1 MLMRMRRAIVGA
13 GATACMGAV
22 LAAAVSFASSAAA
35 QVTLPSRQELDPA
48 NAAPIA
54 AAPRGDLFKGVE
66 AGPCAF
72 RGSPV
77 KVTLKTVEFQGA
89 RSGPLALSDQAL
101 ASTYAEFIG
110 REAPVSVVCDI
121 RDRAATLYLRRG
133 VLASVV
139 IPEQRIVEGKLV
151 LTVVEARIAAV
162 NYHGDA
168 GPAQKQVVRF
178 LDHLR
183 GLTPFDLDVA
193 QRYLLLAS
201 DVPGARIQSVLKAS
215 PQGQGALDL
224 EIAITHDAVDG
235 SVVAQNYGSKTVGR
249 DLTLARVDFNGFTP
263 LGERTSIL
271 GYGTLSSDEQ
281 RVIQV
286 AERFYLGGD
295 GLVADL
301 SGAWGWTRPGD
312 VLKPLDLEG
321 ESFAGSFRLTYPLV
335 RHRRHN
341 LNIGVGLDWVDQK
354 VEFGGGAAVLTEDK
368 LRVFFL
374 RLDGHYAPAALA
386 SHSMAMTGLVEL
398 RQGANG
404 LGASKYGDLSASR
417 FLGKPAAT
425 VIRAEGEVGG
435 RLAGPLIGKLNVAWQ
450 HTDDTLLS
458 YEEYGVGNLTIGRGY
473 DPSAASGDRA
483 ISGSVEISTTPLA
496 LPFRLKNGGRAA
508 WRPYAFYDAAQLT
521 NLGLGGGKLDL
532 ASAGVGLRAQVT
544 PRVALDLTW
553 AKPFDSPF
561 GVGDEPPSRVLIS
574 LSAALF

>member
-1 MLMRMRRAIVGA
+1 MQILFRMRRAVFGA
-13 GATACMGAV
+13 GVTACLGAAL
-22 LAAAVSFASSAAA
+22 LAAPQAAA
-35 QVTLPSRQELDPA
+35 QVALPSRQELNPA
-48 NAAPIA
+48 DAAPIA

-72 RGSPV
+72 RDSPI
-77 KVTLKTVEFQGA
+77 KVTLKAVDFQGA
-89 RSGPLALSDQAL
+89 AAGPLALSDQAL

-110 REAPVSVVCDI
+110 REAPLSVVCDI

-133 VLASVV
+133 VLATVV
-139 IPEQRIVEGKLV
+139 IPEQRIAEGKLT

-162 NYHGDA
+162 TYHGDA

-201 DVPGARIQSVLKAS
+201 DVPGVRIQSVLKPS
-215 PQGQGALDL
+215 PGGQGALDL
-224 EIAITHDAVDG
+224 DIAIARDAVDG

-249 DLTLARVDFNGFTP
+249 DLTLARLDLNSFTA

-295 GLVADL
+295 GLVTDL
-301 SGAWGWTRPGD
+301 SGSWAWTRPGD
-312 VLKPLDLEG
+312 TLKPLELEG
-321 ESFAGSFRLTYPLV
+321 ESFAGSVRLTYPLV
-335 RHRRHN
+335 RQRRQN
-341 LNIGVGLDWVDQK
+341 LNIGVGLDWIDQK
-354 VEFGGGAAVLTEDK
+354 VEFGGGAAVLTDDH

-374 RLDGHYAPAALA
+374 RLDGHYAPTGLAA
-386 SHSMAMTGLVEL
+386 HSVAMTGMLEV
-398 RQGANG
+398 RQGIHN
-404 LGASKYGDLSASR
+404 LGASPYGDLRASR
-417 FLGKPAAT
+417 YLAKPDAT
-425 VIRAEGEVGG
+425 VVRAEGEIGG
-435 RLAGPLIGKLNVAWQ
+435 RLAGPVIGKLIVAWQ
-450 HTDDTLLS
+450 HTDDPLLS

-473 DPSAASGDRA
+473 DPSVASGDRA
-483 ISGSVEISTTPLA
+483 VSATFELSTVPLA
-496 LPFRLKNGGRAA
+496 LKGGKAA
-508 WRPYAFYDAAQLT
+508 WRPYAFYDTAELT
-521 NLGLGGGKLDL
+521 NLGVGAGKLDL
-532 ASAGVGLRAQVT
+532 ASAGIGVRAQVT
-544 PRVALDLTW
+544 SRVALDLTW

-561 GVGDEPPSRVLIS
+561 GTGDEPPSRVLIS